1 MKMWKKILMGVAV
14 LGVVGA
20 GLLTFGIV
28 KVGDMY
34 YAENIKPDMQNYVQM
49 TTEEQDKYIMTRM
62 DDLLKGVMSKD
73 QSLEVK
79 MESEAIA
86 RDDDSR
92 QAAIELGR
100 SICAAMITADEDITT
115 KLSPEAMA
123 MYQKE
128 EQDMTSRSQHFEQVL
143 QKYVDT
149 VNEGK

>member
-1 MKMWKKILMGVAV
+1 
-14 LGVVGA
+14 
-20 GLLTFGIV
+20 
-28 KVGDMY
+28 
-34 YAENIKPDMQNYVQM
+34 
-49 TTEEQDKYIMTRM
+49 M

-128 EQDMTSRSQHFEQVL
+128 EQDMKARSQHFEQVL
-143 QKYVDT
+143 QAYVDK
-149 VNEGK
+149 NEAGK